1 MRQPRLKFE
10 HFEAFHHAYNR
21 VAGEPGYLP
30 LDDAAKEKFLRI
42 LRRLGG
48 YYTVEILAFQVM
60 SNHFHL
66 LLYAPAEPPS
76 PEETARRYCEY
87 YGGRRKLKPADP
99 RCAELAERLR
109 DISWFLRDL
118 EQQFSVWWNR
128 TRPRGR
134 RGPLW
139 AGRFKNT
146 VLEGGQAVWNGFE
159 YVESNAWRAGLVKDP
174 ADYRFGTYAEWCAR
188 GRHPFEENVVKRLL
202 PYLAAVFGIGSM
214 VQLRAHLQAKFAES
228 AQPLRDAPQPEVPVK
243 QLAPFTLRLDRR
255 VRYWVDGLVIGSE
268 LFVRDTMRRARG
280 EAAVAKRRLTRALP
294 TRPGAPAPELCA
306 YRRLRVMT
314 N

>member
-30 LDDAAKEKFLRI
+30 FDDAAKEMFLRI
-42 LRRLGG
+42 LQRLSGF
-48 YYTVEILAFQVM
+48 YTVELLAYQIM

-66 LLYAPAEPPS
+66 LLYSPAEPPS
-76 PEETARRYCEY
+76 LEETARRYREY
-87 YGGRRKLKPADP
+87 HGGRRTMDPADP

-118 EQQFSVWWNR
+118 EQHFSVWWNR

-139 AGRFKNT
+139 TGRFKNT
-146 VLEGGQAVWNGFE
+146 VLQGGQAVWNGFE
-159 YVESNAWRAGLVKDP
+159 YVESNALRAGLVTDP

-188 GRHPFEENVVKRLL
+188 GRHPFEENVVKRLM
-202 PYLAAVFGIGSM
+202 PYLAATHGIGSM
-214 VQLRAHLQAKFAES
+214 TQLRAHLQAKFAES
-228 AQPLRDAPQPEVPVK
+228 AETLRANPSPETAPNR
-243 QLAPFTLRLDRR
+243 LAPFTLRLDRR

-268 LFVRDTMRRARG
+268 LFIRDTMRRARG
-280 EAAVAKRRLTRALP
+280 EAAVAKRRLTRAFP
-294 TRPGAPAPELCA
+294 ARSDAPGPDLCA